1 MGMDD
6 ATVMIQT
13 MAVLDGIMK
22 VVEAVEAN
30 TVQQAAIV
38 VALERISNNIDVLS
52 SVLEAK

>member
-1 MGMDD
+1 MDD

-38 VALERISNNIDVLS
+38 VALERISNNIDILS
-52 SVLEAK
+52 SVLEDK